1 MSVEEM
7 ISQLMISELS
17 IGLAV
22 IDSLVVGTD
31 LGLGVEMFEG
41 SGLDTSGT
49 DERVDLGFLQADH
62 SPELVGRNV
71 AFVDELVQRAQRDTQ
86 TSGSFGGAEPA
97 NFTLR
102 HVCHVISSSVSKR
115 AHVL

>member
-1 MSVEEM
+1 M

-17 IGLAV
+17 IGLSV

-31 LGLGVEMFEG
+31 LGFGVKMLEG
-41 SGLDTSGT
+41 SGLDASGT
-49 DERVDLGFLQADH
+49 NERVDLGLLQSDDP
-62 SPELVGRNV
+62 PELVGGNV
-71 AFVDELVQRAQRDTQ
+71 AFVDELVQRSQRDAQ
-86 TSGSFGGAEPA
+86 TAGGFGGAEPA

-115 AHVL
+115 AHVLWHL